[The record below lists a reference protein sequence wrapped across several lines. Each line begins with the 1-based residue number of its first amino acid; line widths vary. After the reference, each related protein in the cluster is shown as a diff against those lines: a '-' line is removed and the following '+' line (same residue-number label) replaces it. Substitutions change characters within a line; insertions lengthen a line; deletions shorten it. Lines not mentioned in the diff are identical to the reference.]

1 MTTIAYSILAVSTPS
16 DTSEATLYT
25 VGTGKQIVAQ
35 LSVALKTTTSQ
46 TYRVGVLK
54 NGAGSTVYKAYD
66 VFLGEQAIPDTYLI
80 VMGEGDQLKVTSGSA
95 NNISFTLE
103 GAEVS

>member
-1 MTTIAYSILAVSTPS
+1 MTTIAYDTLAALTPT
-16 DTSEATLYT
+16 DTVEAALYT

-35 LSVALKTTTSQ
+35 LTVALETTTSQ
-46 TYRVGVLK
+46 SYRVGVLK
-54 NGAGSTVYKAYD
+54 NGAGSVVYRAYD
-66 VFLGEQAIPDTYLI
+66 VTLGEQVIPDTYLI

-95 NNISFTLE
+95 NNVSFTLE